1 MAGMHD
7 QEPADL
13 TLGDFL
19 RACRARVRPEDVG
32 LPGGGR
38 PRRVPGLR
46 REELALLAHVSVDY
60 LVRLEQG
67 RATRV
72 SAEVLQALSE
82 GLRLRPDEHEYLM
95 RVARP
100 PRPSAA
106 ARPAA
111 QRVRPQTR
119 QLLDSLHEFPALL
132 LGRRMDVLAWNPL
145 GAALLTDFGTLPAG
159 RRNLVRLAFT
169 DPACR
174 ALYADWATAAR
185 ECVAYLRM
193 DAARWPDDPSLTELV
208 EELSAKDDD
217 FRRWWR
223 DHRVRARAFGHKR
236 FQHPVAGPME
246 LDFQALGVGDDPD
259 QTLFVYTAAA
269 DSPSAE
275 ALRFLAAW
283 SAGPHRPARTRL
295 RGEDPPT

>member
-1 MAGMHD
+1 MAGMNSP
-7 QEPADL
+7 EPADL

-72 SAEVLQALSE
+72 SAEVLQALSD

-100 PRPSAA
+100 PRPA

-119 QLLDSLHEFPALL
+119 QLLDSLDEFPALL

-145 GAALLTDFGTLPAG
+145 GAALLTDFGALPAG

-169 DPACR
+169 DPTWR
-174 ALYADWATAAR
+174 TLYADWATAAR

-193 DAARWPDDPSLTELV
+193 DAARWPDDPSLTALV

-223 DHRVRARAFGHKR
+223 DHRVRARAFGRKAFR
-236 FQHPVAGPME
+236 HPVAGPME

-259 QTLFVYTAAA
+259 QTLFVYTAEA
-269 DSPSAE
+269 DSPSQE

-283 SAGPHRPARTRL
+283 SAGPHRPAQARL
-295 RGEDPPT
+295 RGDSPPG